1 MLQNSSLAKLIN
13 TFLVIGLYLGGIS
26 SSFASLQD
34 EYLVETWTSR
44 NGLPHNSI
52 NAISQTQDGY
62 LWFATW
68 EGIARFNG
76 REFKLF
82 TRGAESALIDSGV
95 QALYADPD
103 GGLLAGDARGGL
115 IYRTPYNWH
124 PLPQVKSLVNAV
136 IRQPD
141 GGIWLGLRGE
151 GLIFRAHD
159 HAADQ
164 VVLPGLTVYN
174 LSLRQNGDLLASTS
188 LGLYLISSGNID
200 NISQSNGLKNLS
212 VYSAVEDKQGR
223 IIFGGE
229 NGVWRYEKGRLSRLH
244 DNLNNIFVSNILIDK
259 QDNYWFGTFN
269 QGIYRFYAN
278 NVSSLTEFNGVAHD
292 QILSLYQDR
301 ENSIWVG
308 THTGL
313 LRLRQA
319 SFSNWGTTRGLAGD
333 YIRTVLAL
341 DSGEIIAGSSKGLSV
356 IHNKQLRNYS
366 PPTSGGLTPETLSV
380 MSLGPRQKGGV
391 WVGSYNHGLFSFDNQ
406 TLRHVDLQGLPSNVV
421 RAIAEDSQGQLWI
434 GTMAGLIRYSSDGTT
449 HQLFTT
455 NDGLPSNFIMAL
467 TLDEQGQ
474 VWVGTGGG
482 VAVINQ
488 NQIRTLNLQPL
499 EKAEFVFGFYAQKKY
514 MWMATDRGLIRYR
527 FSDQKLSII
536 GQKNGL
542 PIDKLFQV
550 IPDRNGSL
558 WLTSNRGLWRVSTD
572 EANAIA
578 DGTEFRINFDHYNE
592 LDGMATAQ
600 LNGGSNPTAA
610 IDASG
615 QLWFATAK
623 GIASTHPLRFKQ
635 LVSPKFPTII
645 ERVRGDQTWLNLA
658 NEQPTV
664 LPAGSQRM
672 TFDFVGL
679 GYISSQHI
687 RYRTKLE
694 GLESEWIER
703 GTQGFAEYTN
713 LAPGHYRFVVNAY
726 YPYHPNEIN
735 QASFSFRILPHWW
748 QRKSIQ
754 LGIALLVFF
763 TFAQSFRWRTR
774 RLRQSE
780 LKLKYEVEQKTQAL
794 QVQASAFEKQA
805 REDQLT
811 GLYNRR
817 AFDEWIDQI
826 ASSPLQNKP
835 LSVVMLDID
844 HFKKIND
851 TYTHLAGDQVLRT
864 VGKRLAQFSQND
876 CFIARWGGEE
886 FVMGIIGWQPHH
898 VYSLCEKINLLVK
911 EQDYS
916 RIAEDLSVTIS
927 IGVVNSD
934 TSYDFAQLL
943 RCADKALFEVKKAG
957 RDGIF
962 VHESNKQALVT
973 S

>member
-1 MLQNSSLAKLIN
+1 MPLNSSLTRLIN
-13 TFLVIGLYLGGIS
+13 TFLVIGLCFGGIFS
-26 SSFASLQD
+26 SQASLLD
-34 EYLVETWTSR
+34 EYLSETWTSR
-44 NGLPHNSI
+44 DGLPHNSI

-76 REFKLF
+76 REFKIF
-82 TRGAESALIDSGV
+82 TRGPESALIDSGV

-103 GGLLAGDARGGL
+103 GGLLAGGARGGL
-115 IYRTPYNWH
+115 IYRKPYNWQ
-124 PLPQVKSLVNAV
+124 PLPPFKNLVNTV
-136 IRQPD
+136 LRQSN
-141 GGIWLGLRGE
+141 GGIWIGLRGE

-159 HAADQ
+159 KAENQ
-164 VVLPGLTVYN
+164 VILPALSVYH
-174 LSLRQNGDLLASTS
+174 LSFRQNGDLLASTS
-188 LGLYLISSGNID
+188 QGLYLISSNKIE
-200 NISQSNGLKNLS
+200 NISQSNGLKNAP
-212 VYSAVEDKQGR
+212 VYSGIEDAQGR

-229 NGVWRYEKGRLSRLH
+229 NGAWRYQNGQLSRIH
-244 DNLNNIFVSNILIDK
+244 DKLNNIFVSNILIDD

-269 QGIYRFYAN
+269 QGIYRFSAN
-278 NVSSLTEFNGVAHD
+278 KVSSLTELNGVPHN
-292 QILSLYQDR
+292 QILSIYQDR
-301 ENSIWVG
+301 ESSIWVG

-313 LRLRQA
+313 IRLRQTP
-319 SFSNWGTTRGLAGD
+319 FSTWDKTRGLAGD

-341 DSGEIIAGSSKGLSV
+341 DSGEIIVGGSRGLSV
-356 IHNKQLRNYS
+356 IQNRQNRNYS
-366 PPTSGGLTPETLSV
+366 PSTSDDLAPETLSV
-380 MSLGPRQKGGV
+380 MSLAPRQKGGV

-406 TLRHVDLQGLPSNVV
+406 MLKHVDLQGLPANVI
-421 RAIAEDSQGQLWI
+421 RAIVEDNQGQLWV
-434 GTMAGLIRYSSDGTT
+434 GTTAGLVKYSTDGT

-455 NDGLPSNFIMAL
+455 KDGLPGNFIMAL
-467 TLDEQGQ
+467 TLDEQGN
-474 VWVGTGGG
+474 VWVGTGVG

-488 NQIRTLNLQPL
+488 NQVRSLNLQPL
-499 EKAEFVFGFYAQKKY
+499 EKAEFVFGFYAQKEY
-514 MWMATDRGLIRYR
+514 MWMTTDRGLIRYR

-550 IPDRNGSL
+550 IPDRNGYL
-558 WLTSNRGLWRVSTD
+558 WLTSNRGIWRVSAD
-572 EANAIA
+572 EANAVA
-578 DGTEFRINFDHYNE
+578 DGTRSRINFDHYNE

-610 IDASG
+610 IDSSG

-623 GIASTHPLRFKQ
+623 GVASTHPQRFKQ
-635 LVSPKFPTII
+635 LVSPIFPTII
-645 ERVRGDQTWLNLA
+645 ERVRGAQTWLNLA
-658 NEQPTV
+658 DNQPSV

-679 GYISSQHI
+679 GFISSQHI

-703 GTQGFAEYTN
+703 GSQGFAEYTN
-713 LAPGHYRFVVNAY
+713 LAPGHYRFIVNAY

-754 LGIALLVFF
+754 LGLALLVILS
-763 TFAQSFRWRTR
+763 FALSVWW
-774 RLRQSE
+774 RLRLLKQSE

-794 QVQASAFEKQA
+794 QMQASAFEKQA

-811 GLYNRR
+811 GLHNRR
-817 AFDEWIDQI
+817 AFDEWIDQVI
-826 ASSPLQNKP
+826 STSRPNTA
-835 LSVVMLDID
+835 LSIVMLDID

-864 VGKRLAQFSQND
+864 VAKGLKQFSQND

-886 FVMGIIGWQPHH
+886 FVMGIVGWQPHEVH
-898 VYSLCEKINLLVK
+898 ALCEKINLLVK

-916 RIAEDLSVTIS
+916 RIAEDLSVSIS
-927 IGVVNSD
+927 IGIVNAD
-934 TSYDFAQLL
+934 TSYDFAHLL
-943 RCADKALFEVKKAG
+943 CCADKALFKVKKSG
-957 RDGIF
+957 RDGLF
-962 VHESNKQALVT
+962 VY
-973 S
+973 

>member
-1 MLQNSSLAKLIN
+1 MLQNSSLTKLIN
-13 TFLVIGLYLGGIS
+13 TFLVIGLCLGGIS
-26 SSFASLQD
+26 SSLASLQD

-44 NGLPHNSI
+44 DGLPHNSI

-82 TRGAESALIDSGV
+82 TRGQESALIDSGV
-95 QALYADPD
+95 QALYTDPD

-115 IYRTPYNWH
+115 IYRKPYNWQA
-124 PLPQVKSLVNAV
+124 LPPVKNLVNAV
-136 IRQPD
+136 LRQSD
-141 GGIWLGLRGE
+141 GGIWIGLRGE

-159 HAADQ
+159 HAENQ
-164 VVLPGLTVYN
+164 LILPALSVYN
-174 LSLRQNGDLLASTS
+174 LSLRQNGGLLASTS
-188 LGLYLISSGNID
+188 QGLYLISSDKIENV
-200 NISQSNGLKNLS
+200 SQSNGLKNTP
-212 VYSAVEDKQGR
+212 VYSAVEDAQGR

-229 NGVWRYEKGRLSRLH
+229 TGAWRYQDGRLSRIH
-244 DNLNNIFVSNILIDK
+244 DKLNNIFVSNILIDS
-259 QDNYWFGTFN
+259 QGNYWFGTFS
-269 QGIYRFYAN
+269 QGIYRFSAN
-278 NVSSLTEFNGVAHD
+278 NVSSLTELNGVPHN

-301 ENSIWVG
+301 ESSIWVG

-313 LRLRQA
+313 IRLRQTP
-319 SFSNWGTTRGLAGD
+319 FSTWDKSRGLAGD

-341 DSGEIIAGSSKGLSV
+341 DSGEIIVGSSRGLSV
-356 IHNKQLRNYS
+356 IQNGQPRNYS
-366 PPTSGGLTPETLSV
+366 AATSDHLAPETLSV
-380 MSLGPRQKGGV
+380 MSLALRQNGGV

-406 TLRHVDLQGLPSNVV
+406 MLKHVELQGLPANVI
-421 RAIAEDSQGQLWI
+421 RAIVEDNQGQLWV
-434 GTMAGLIRYSSDGTT
+434 GTTAGLVRYSSDGT

-455 NDGLPSNFIMAL
+455 KDGLPDNFIMAL

-474 VWVGTGGG
+474 LWIGTGLG
-482 VAVINQ
+482 VGIINQ
-488 NQIRTLNLQPL
+488 NLVRNLNLQPL
-499 EKAEFVFGFYAQKKY
+499 EKAEYVFGFHAQKEY
-514 MWMATDRGLIRYR
+514 MWMTTDRGLIRYR
-527 FSDQKLSII
+527 FSDQTLSII

-550 IPDRNGSL
+550 IPDRHGYL
-558 WLTSNRGLWRVSTD
+558 WLTSNRGILRISAD
-572 EANAIA
+572 EANAVA
-578 DGTEFRINFDHYNE
+578 DGTRRRIHFDHYNE
-592 LDGMATAQ
+592 RDGMATAQ

-623 GIASTHPLRFKQ
+623 GVASTHPQRFKQ
-635 LVSPKFPTII
+635 LVSPKFPTVI
-645 ERVRGDQTWLNLA
+645 ERVRSDQTWLNLTD
-658 NEQPTV
+658 EQPSV

-694 GLESEWIER
+694 GLDSQWIER
-703 GTQGFAEYTN
+703 GSQGFAEYTN

-726 YPYHPNEIN
+726 YPYHPNEVN
-735 QASFSFRILPHWW
+735 QASFSFRIIPHWW
-748 QRKSIQ
+748 QRKNIQ
-754 LGIALLVFF
+754 LGLALLVIFS
-763 TFAQSFRWRTR
+763 FALFVWWRLR
-774 RLRQSE
+774 LLRQSE
-780 LKLKYEVEQKTQAL
+780 LRLKYEVAQKTQAL

-811 GLYNRR
+811 GLHNRR
-817 AFDEWIDQI
+817 AFDEWIDQVI
-826 ASSPLQNKP
+826 STSRPNTA
-835 LSVVMLDID
+835 LSIVMLDID

-864 VGKRLAQFSQND
+864 VGKKLGQFSQND

-886 FVMGIIGWQPHH
+886 FVMGIVGWQPHE
-898 VYSLCEKINLLVK
+898 VRALCEKINLLVK

-916 RIAEDLSVTIS
+916 RIAVDLAVTIS
-927 IGVVNSD
+927 IGIVNAD
-934 TSYDFAQLL
+934 TSHDFAELL
-943 RCADKALFEVKKAG
+943 CCADKALFKVKKSG
-957 RDGIF
+957 RDGVF
-962 VHESNKQALVT
+962 VH
-973 S
+973 